1 MSNQQHVQELSSEKT
16 EFKREIGV
24 FGGVSIIGGIMIGSG
39 IFYLGSYVLE
49 RTNYNYGLAL
59 LAWIL
64 GGIISLFGG
73 LCYAELGAAMPKA
86 GGRIVYLTEAFHPCV
101 GFLAGFV
108 DWLIAGPGSI
118 AALAIA
124 LPTALK
130 SFVGLSGTG
139 IKVFAIVL
147 IVGLTIYNCYGVKL
161 ASILQNVSMVAKLVP
176 ILLILGG
183 ALVCGKL
190 SPDLGIGAEVAKAG
204 GTGTVSMVAFAIV
217 ASLWAYEG
225 WTNLNTVTEE
235 IKNPKRDLP
244 LALIIGIG
252 GITVLYTLF
261 NYAIYRVLPYDTV
274 VSMIKA
280 ENYYLGTE
288 VAKLIFGNAGAIL
301 VTAAM
306 VIAIFGSI
314 NGLVLAQ
321 PRMYYAMAEEGH
333 FFKSFAKLHPKY
345 KVPTTALIV
354 QAVISIVL
362 VLMRDLDQLTNLV
375 VFQTMMFN
383 CLTVV
388 AVPIL
393 RKKMPEIDRPY
404 KVWFYPVSIIFMVLV
419 YIGLVISTFFDDPV
433 SAVTGFVVPV
443 IGVFVYMYFDK
454 KLKKEGKQA

>member
-73 LCYAELGAAMPKA
+73 LCYAELGASMPKA

-190 SPDLGIGAEVAKAG
+190 SPDLGISAEVAKAG

-252 GITVLYTLF
+252 GITILYTLF

-288 VAKLIFGNAGAIL
+288 VAKLIFGNVGAIL

-354 QAVISIVL
+354 QAIISIVL

-393 RKKMPEIDRPY
+393 RKKMPDLERPY

-419 YIGLVISTFFDDPV
+419 YIGLVISTFFDDPF

-454 KLKKEGKQA
+454 QLKKEGKSA

>member
-288 VAKLIFGNAGAIL
+288 VAKLIFGNVGAML

-454 KLKKEGKQA
+454 QLKKEGKSA

>member
-1 MSNQQHVQELSSEKT
+1 MNNQKHVQELSSERT

-39 IFYLGSYVLE
+39 IFYLGSYVLQ
-49 RTNYNYGLAL
+49 RTNYNYGLAI
-59 LAWIL
+59 LAWVL

-86 GGRIVYLTEAFHPCV
+86 GGRMVYLTEAYHPCV
-101 GFLAGFV
+101 GFLAGFS
-108 DWLIAGPGSI
+108 DWLIGGPGSV

-130 SFVGLSGTG
+130 SFVDLNNTG

-147 IVGLTIYNCYGVKL
+147 IIGLTIYNCYGVKL
-161 ASILQNVSMVAKLVP
+161 SSILQNISMVAKLVP

-183 ALVCGKL
+183 ALLCGK
-190 SPDLGIGAEVAKAG
+190 I
-204 GTGTVSMVAFAIV
+204 AFAIV

-252 GITVLYTLF
+252 GITVLYALF
-261 NYAIYRVLPYDTV
+261 NYAIYRVLPYETV
-274 VSMIKA
+274 VEMIKS

-288 VAKLIFGNAGAIL
+288 VAKLIFGNAGGML

-306 VIAIFGSI
+306 VIAIFGSV

-321 PRMYYAMAEEGH
+321 PRMYYAMSKEGH
-333 FFKSFAKLHPKY
+333 FFKSFGKLHPKY

-354 QAVISIVL
+354 QAIISIIL

-375 VFQTMMFN
+375 VFQTMLFN
-383 CLTVV
+383 FLVV
-388 AVPIL
+388 LAVPIL
-393 RKKMPEIDRPY
+393 RKKMPEIERTY
-404 KVWFYPVSIIFMVLV
+404 KVWFYPVSVIITALIFL
-419 YIGLVISTFFDDPV
+419 GLVISTFFDDPV
-433 SAVTGFVVPV
+433 SAVTGFIVPA
-443 IGVFVYMYFDK
+443 IGVVFYLYFDK
-454 KLKKEGKQA
+454 KNKKEERTA